1 MEKSRNAMDDCSREA
16 QDLGYEHGL
25 NQRSTEKFKNY
36 SNLQAAYSRGY
47 EAGLRE
53 KLQKEK
59 LQKENSELNENF
71 E

>member
-1 MEKSRNAMDDCSREA
+1 MEKARNAMDDCSREA

-25 NQRSTEKFKNY
+25 TRRSTDKFKKY

-47 EAGLRE
+47 DAGVR
-53 KLQKEK
+53 EK